1 MSDGQKVRFAKNG
14 IKILSYKNTS
24 VHSCH
29 ISLYVRAGCMYECP
43 EENGITHFLEHLLY
57 RNVNVLMGGS
67 LYSTLDK
74 LSIELGAAT
83 YNEMMQFNASGE
95 YRGFR
100 DMASIITKLF
110 SPLVLDKSEF
120 LAEQA
125 RVKAEIRESD
135 DRAALATF
143 VGAIVNEG
151 TPLAGTILGTPGS
164 ISSLSFKR
172 MEAYRREIFTA
183 DNVFLYVSGN
193 FTDEELQYLC
203 TLVEKFEPSV
213 AQAHKNIA
221 PVPEKFGKREL
232 VPHIKNADFTMVRFN
247 FDMDMSALNPGE
259 DDLLYDVLLG
269 GNNSRFYIELSEKRG
284 VFYDVS
290 GSVEKYKNIGSFSF
304 TYEMRAGSLY
314 EAIRLSLA
322 ILSDMKRRTL
332 PEDECMKHGY
342 VFGGELLL
350 DDPRELGYTFAYDTE
365 MMGYPYG
372 DTKERSEMYKNI
384 TPERLREAASVIFKA
399 ENMVLGIKGAKRKID
414 TEKIKAI
421 ISDFAGDKLVLD

>member
-1 MSDGQKVRFAKNG
+1 MEKQNVRVLKNG
-14 IKILSYKNTS
+14 IKILSYKS
-24 VHSCH
+24 PDIHSAH
-29 ISLYVRAGCMYECP
+29 ISLFVRAGCMYERAG
-43 EENGITHFLEHLLY
+43 ENGITHFLEHLLY
-57 RNVNVLMGGS
+57 RNVNILMGGG

-74 LSIELGAAT
+74 LSIELSAAT

-95 YRGFR
+95 YRGFC
-100 DMASIITKLF
+100 DMADIISRLF
-110 SPLVLDKSEF
+110 SPLALNKSEF

-164 ISSLSFKR
+164 ISSLSLKK

-183 DNVFLYVSGN
+183 ENVFLYVSGN
-193 FTDEELQYLC
+193 FGDGELDYLC
-203 TLVEKFEPSV
+203 SLIEKFEPSYGE
-213 AQAHKNIA
+213 AHKNIA
-221 PVPEKFGKREL
+221 PVSEKFGKREL
-232 VPHIKNADFTMVRFN
+232 KPHIKNADFTMVRFN
-247 FDMDMSALNPGE
+247 FDMDMSRLYPGE

-290 GSVEKYKNIGSFSF
+290 GSVEKYKNVGSFSF
-304 TYEMRAGSLY
+304 TYEVRAGSLY

-322 ILSDMKRRTL
+322 ILSDMKRRIL

-342 VFGGELLL
+342 VYGGELLL

-372 DTKERSEMYKNI
+372 DTKERSEMYKRI
-384 TPERLREAASVIFKA
+384 TPERLREAASVIFNA

-414 TEKIKAI
+414 TERIKAI
-421 ISDFAGDKLVLD
+421 ISDFAMDKLVLE